1 MDRLPR
7 RDSVSIAQE
16 RLATARSKLASLH
29 PKDAEYKIKKNAAE
43 FEVQTLLQ
51 ELAGRSLTN
60 FSTHPNHTKEK
71 LVTNNLHFPTN
82 NYNLPALPTR
92 DTYTRP
98 QFSSA
103 TLSHPTDFSSYT
115 GAGQNSFDGHFAS
128 DGAMLGQT
136 YDASMPGSWN
146 FDALNNDPAP
156 STVPPLN
163 MEDSS
168 GSASISSPDSNFA
181 MPRKRKRPDLAL
193 TDADPDRENKSL
205 RTSQSPNLTGDTTP
219 ASFDDFPEDILALL
233 GTGSKES
240 MKELRESQLQ
250 QEREAEE
257 RNRIIRRDEEM
268 ARALQQQDVMPEW
281 PSSSFQSEPSYPDS
295 TPSRTTLETAGRYRT
310 PTPMP
315 TARVPSTPSSASTSG
330 FAHPRNPVRAGPSKH
345 SYPYP
350 YTSAS
355 HGLSNRP
362 VNSRSDFNESRRG
375 SLGNTIKREG
385 DKYSSYS
392 DNQPQGTSII
402 KREKTAQDHS
412 SGPDWIDLLSESD
425 SVPPTPY
432 GQEANSVIDLD
443 SEPWEGAPYVDL
455 STESA
460 TDASNPYSNLAN
472 GFANGISQF
481 GQNLV
486 SSANG
491 LYNTAQDMVSF
502 GGNSVY
508 GSDFFDLT
516 GESSS
521 NAMADSAFAR
531 AGLDPSDRQM
541 YDDYL
546 ERIDH
551 VSHDPTKTK
560 DEIKTLLQNIR
571 PDEDLPAE
579 NREGTPEAMTYPL
592 LEHQK
597 LGLAWM
603 KKMEESEQKGGS
615 KSIRTTQS
623 ILAN

>member
-1 MDRLPR
+1 MDRLTR

-16 RLATARSKLASLH
+16 RLATARSKLASLN
-29 PKDAEYKIKKNAAE
+29 PSDAEYKIKKNAAE

-60 FSTHPNHTKEK
+60 FTTPPNHTNEPFD
-71 LVTNNLHFPTN
+71 TNNLDFPTN
-82 NYNLPALPTR
+82 NYNLPALPIR
-92 DTYTRP
+92 DTYPRP
-98 QFSSA
+98 QSSSA
-103 TLSHPTDFSSYT
+103 ILSHPSNFSTYT
-115 GAGQNSFDGHFAS
+115 GASQNGFDGHFAS
-128 DGAMLGQT
+128 DGALLGRT
-136 YDASMPGSWN
+136 YDASMPGSWD
-146 FDALNNDPAP
+146 FEALDNDPPASTMAP
-156 STVPPLN
+156 PN
-163 MEDSS
+163 KDDSS

-193 TDADPDRENKSL
+193 TDTDLDRESKSL
-205 RTSQSPNLTGDTTP
+205 RTSQSPNVTGDTTP
-219 ASFDDFPEDILALL
+219 VSFDEFPDDILAFLD
-233 GTGSKES
+233 TGGKES

-268 ARALQQQDVMPEW
+268 ARALQQQDIMPEW
-281 PSSSFQSEPSYPDS
+281 PSSSIHSEANYPAE
-295 TPSRTTLETAGRYRT
+295 TPSRTTLDTGGRYRT

-315 TARVPSTPSSASTSG
+315 TTQMPSSPSSASTSG
-330 FAHPRNPVRAGPSKH
+330 FAPPRTPVRAGPSKQ

-350 YTSAS
+350 SAS
-355 HGLSNRP
+355 HGLSNQP
-362 VNSRSDFNESRRG
+362 LDSRSGLNESNGR
-375 SLGNTIKREG
+375 SSGNTIKRESN
-385 DKYSSYS
+385 KYSSYS
-392 DNQPQGTSII
+392 EKHLQGTSI
-402 KREKTAQDHS
+402 KREQTTQGHS

-425 SVPPTPY
+425 SLPPTPY

-460 TDASNPYSNLAN
+460 TDVSNPYSSHAH
-472 GFANGISQF
+472 GFANGIAQF
-481 GQNLV
+481 GQNLL

-521 NAMADSAFAR
+521 NAIADSAFAR

-571 PDEDLPAE
+571 PDEDLPPQ

-603 KKMEESEQKGGS
+603 KKMEESEQRGGS
-615 KSIRTTQS
+615 KHVGTTCRF
-623 ILAN
+623 IG

>member
-1 MDRLPR
+1 MDRPTLR
-7 RDSVSIAQE
+7 ESVSIAQE
-16 RLATARSKLASLH
+16 RLATARSKLASLR
-29 PKDAEYKIKKNAAE
+29 PSDAEYKIKKNAAE

-60 FSTHPNHTKEK
+60 FTTRPSHTNEEFD
-71 LVTNNLHFPTN
+71 TNNLNFPTN
-82 NYNLPALPTR
+82 NYNLPALPIR
-92 DTYTRP
+92 DTYPRP
-98 QFSSA
+98 QSSSA
-103 TLSHPTDFSSYT
+103 TLSHPTDFSSFT
-115 GAGQNSFDGHFAS
+115 GPGQNGFGGHFAS

-136 YDASMPGSWN
+136 FDASMPGSWD
-146 FDALNNDPAP
+146 FDALNNEPPP
-156 STVPPLN
+156 STMPPLN
-163 MEDSS
+163 KDDSS

-193 TDADPDRENKSL
+193 TDTDLDRESKSL
-205 RTSQSPNLTGDTTP
+205 RTSQSPNVTGDTTP
-219 ASFDDFPEDILALL
+219 ASFDEFPDDILAFLD
-233 GTGSKES
+233 TGGKES

-257 RNRIIRRDEEM
+257 RNQIIRRDEEI
-268 ARALQQQDVMPEW
+268 ARSLQQQDIIPEW
-281 PSSSFQSEPSYPDS
+281 PSSSIPSEANYPAG
-295 TPSRTTLETAGRYRT
+295 TPSRTTLETGGRYRT

-315 TARVPSTPSSASTSG
+315 TTQIPSSPSSASTSG
-330 FAHPRNPVRAGPSKH
+330 FAPPRTPVRAGPSKH

-350 YTSAS
+350 SAS
-355 HGLSNRP
+355 HGLSNQP
-362 VNSRSDFNESRRG
+362 LNSRSGFNEASG
-375 SLGNTIKREG
+375 QSLGNTIKREG
-385 DKYSSYS
+385 NKYSSYS
-392 DNQPQGTSII
+392 DNQPQRNPI
-402 KREKTAQDHS
+402 KSEKTAQDHS

-425 SVPPTPY
+425 SLPPTPY
-432 GQEANSVIDLD
+432 GQEANNVIDLD

-460 TDASNPYSNLAN
+460 TDASNPYSNPANSLAN
-472 GFANGISQF
+472 GFAQF
-481 GQNLV
+481 GQNLI

-491 LYNTAQDMVSF
+491 LYNTAQNMVGY
-502 GGNSVY
+502 GGNSFY

-521 NAMADSAFAR
+521 SAMADSAFAR

-541 YDDYL
+541 YDEYL

-571 PDEDLPAE
+571 PDEDLPPQ
-579 NREGTPEAMTYPL
+579 NREGTPQAMTYPL

-603 KKMEESEQKGGS
+603 KKMEESEQRGGS
-615 KSIRTTQS
+615 KHVRTTRS
-623 ILAN
+623 FVVG